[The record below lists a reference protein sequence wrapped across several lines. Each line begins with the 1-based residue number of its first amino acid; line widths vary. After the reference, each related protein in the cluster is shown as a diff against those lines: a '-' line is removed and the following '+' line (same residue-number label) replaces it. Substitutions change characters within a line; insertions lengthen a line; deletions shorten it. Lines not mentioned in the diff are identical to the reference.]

1 MIAVIIG
8 IVMVVMGILLLI
20 FGIKDDMDDLVGF
33 GVGVL
38 LAVILVITLPLLC
51 GKSIYKTDTTKLLTE
66 KENIEYLLETKP
78 SLYAIKEAET
88 YNSNIEFGNN
98 YFCRFSKEDRSEFK
112 INIDKYISGE
122 NND

>member
-8 IVMVVMGILLLI
+8 VVMVVMGILLLI
-20 FGIKDDMDDLVGF
+20 FGIKDNFDELVGI
-33 GVGVL
+33 GGGVL

-51 GKSIYKTDTTKLLTE
+51 GKSIYKTDTTKLLPE

-88 YNSNIEFGNN
+88 YNSNIEFGNS

-112 INIDKYISGE
+112 IDIDKYISD
-122 NND
+122 NNE

>member
-51 GKSIYKTDTTKLLTE
+51 GKSIYKADTTKLLTE